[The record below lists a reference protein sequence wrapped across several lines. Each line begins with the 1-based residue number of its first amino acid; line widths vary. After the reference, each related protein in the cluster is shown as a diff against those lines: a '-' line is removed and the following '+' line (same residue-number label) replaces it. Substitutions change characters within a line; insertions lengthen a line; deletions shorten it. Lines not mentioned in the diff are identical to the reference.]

1 MGRGSVSPEAPARVH
16 SKWVREGY
24 TEPMSENRPP
34 HHIHERTDRVSLE
47 HDDRPYWRRAHHDWR
62 FWFGLILM
70 LVAISIFVLSDDLG
84 FPFLRHR

>member
-1 MGRGSVSPEAPARVH
+1 MGRGSVSPEAPAEITRDG
-16 SKWVREGY
+16 SQKG

-34 HHIHERTDRVSLE
+34 HHTNERTDRVSLE
-47 HDDRPYWRRAHHDWR
+47 RDDRPYWRRAHHDWR
-62 FWFGLILM
+62 FWIGLILM